1 MSHDTND
8 ILRNKI
14 MKISA
19 IIPAVLA
26 LSAVSFGSFAATEV
40 QHSTQAPVGV
50 VSVSDVD
57 TLADVTAALSKKLM
71 KLVQL
76 LSVSPLQVVKT

>member
-1 MSHDTND
+1 
-8 ILRNKI
+8 

-76 LSVSPLQVVKT
+76 LSVSPLPVVKT